1 MQTKNKP
8 CGVWV
13 NLNPAVTVERAPKSS
28 GTYVGLNAKAT
39 AQTSAPKNAKSGGVN
54 TPLAKPERRN
64 PQTKVK

>member
-1 MQTKNKP
+1 MQTKNSA

-13 NLNPAVTVERAPKSS
+13 NLNTPVTVERAPKSS

-39 AQTSAPKNAKSGGVN
+39 AQNSAPKNAKSGGVN

-64 PQTKVK
+64 PQTKVR